1 MVCSFDITCINGEIL
16 RLQQRRLNPTKPSV
30 HKMVKHSLKFLQ
42 HFLRDFERM
51 FDHFVYTRRY
61 RVKLYG
67 AFETHFNPAC
77 SESSCILIR
86 NSPLA
91 QCKSFLLFN
100 NQQLI
105 IINQ

>member
-1 MVCSFDITCINGEIL
+1 
-16 RLQQRRLNPTKPSV
+16 
-30 HKMVKHSLKFLQ
+30 MVKHSLKFLQ
-42 HFLRDFERM
+42 HFLRDFERT